1 MSESPFSA
9 GQRAVSLGVGAAQNM
24 KSFVGR
30 SSKIATPIT
39 MICGMIADLAST
51 IGRFSLY
58 LLIISIGLAV
68 LSGFMWFARYRREF
82 LKAASDGV
90 MQPDEVKQLGESNVW
105 SVTFA
110 FSIVASVVMGGF
122 VIADQMAGKDNKGV
136 IASVVPGMDK
146 VQESLFRVEKKIDS
160 VKEDTVAIREEAKLI
175 RNDTASLKQDTT
187 AVREDTAKIVAS
199 VEEIA
204 KRFEGLASSGG
215 IIPGAKTPE
224 EHYHNARVHELGGN
238 FSAARKEY
246 TEYLAANLDV
256 LDPWMSYSAMLKVQ
270 EGREGTME
278 AMRYFGDKLTP
289 RTASYET
296 AMALLEER
304 DARLKKLTA
313 LAEKHPDYG
322 PLAYLISQE
331 YSEVKRG
338 EQTLADKRAE
348 KEWLEKFRAA
358 NEGGKFIK
366 FFLDKKEAQK
376 WVDTAEASRVKLESM
391 PAQVLENPV
400 SLTAM
405 QSNAGWAVNLSLTDF
420 KVKELFYK
428 LDGKGDFVSTGHQA
442 FQNPQTGLPMVN
454 MHLPLPDLA
463 PGEHTLEVKY
473 VDKND
478 QTNGPY
484 TLKFST
490 ADQQMTQGKTT
501 LSMLSGSWL
510 SFRDF
515 DGKLLLYF
523 TTLMSYRPVIQ
534 EIKYSI
540 DSEALDQTFKFKPTD
555 KMYEVGDDIYLAIP
569 KDSKFVN
576 VQVIYK
582 DGTKS
587 LMQTIRK
594 K

>member
-1 MSESPFSA
+1 MSDSPFST
-9 GQRAVSLGVGAAQNM
+9 GQRAVSLSVSAAQNM

-58 LLIISIGLAV
+58 LLILSIGLAL
-68 LSGFMWFARYRREF
+68 LSGFMWFVRYRREF
-82 LKAASDGV
+82 IKAAVDGV
-90 MQPDEVKQLGESNVW
+90 LQPEEVKQLGERNGW

-110 FSIVASVVMGGF
+110 FSVVAAVVMGGF
-122 VIADQMAGKDNKGV
+122 VIADQVAGEDNKGV

-160 VKEDTVAIREEAKLI
+160 VKEDTAAIREETKLI
-175 RNDTASLKQDTT
+175 RNDTTSLKQDTT
-187 AVREDTAKIVAS
+187 AVRADTAKIVAS

-204 KRFEGLASSGG
+204 KRFEGLASAGG

-246 TEYLAANLDV
+246 SEYLAANLDM

-270 EGREGTME
+270 EGREGALE

-296 AMALLEER
+296 GMALLEER
-304 DARLKKLTA
+304 DARLAKLMA
-313 LAEKHPDYG
+313 LAEKYPDYG
-322 PLAYLISQE
+322 PLAYLISEE
-331 YSEVKRG
+331 YSEAKRG

-358 NEGGKFIK
+358 NEDGRFIK

-376 WVDTAEASRVKLESM
+376 WVDAAEARRMKLESM
-391 PAQVLENPV
+391 PAKVMENPV

-420 KVKELFYK
+420 KVKELFTK

-454 MHLPLPDLA
+454 LHLPLPDLS

-478 QTNGPY
+478 QANGPY

-501 LSMLSGSWL
+501 LNMISGSWL

-515 DGKLLLYF
+515 DGKILLYF

-540 DSEALDQTFKFKPTD
+540 NSEALDQTFKFKPTD
-555 KMYEVGDDIYLAIP
+555 KMYEVGDDLYLTVP
-569 KDSKFVN
+569 KDSRFVN
-576 VQVIYK
+576 VQVIFK